1 MDRAD
6 PLEPLRA
13 ELTGLGF
20 HELRTAADVERALG
34 VGGNGLLVIHSVCPL
49 SAEVLRPALAQWL
62 AGDGPRPEHL
72 WAILAGADGE
82 AALRARQALRPH
94 RPSAP
99 QLAFLVDGR
108 PTQVLQRPD
117 LLPHDAPSLAAA
129 LAATLANAT

>member
-13 ELTGLGF
+13 ELTELGF
-20 HELRTAADVERALG
+20 HELRTAADVEQILG
-34 VGGNGLLVIHSVCPL
+34 MGGSGLLVIHSVCPL

-62 AGDGPRPEHL
+62 AGDGPRPDHL

-82 AALRARQALRPH
+82 AALRARRALRPH

-99 QLAFLVDGR
+99 QLAFFVDAR
-108 PTQVLQRPD
+108 PVQVLQRAD
-117 LLPHDAPSLAAA
+117 LVAHDAQSLAAA
-129 LAATLANAT
+129 LAATLASAI